1 MAKKRKRPDEEWQA
15 FRAQSQRTL
24 DEARALIAK
33 GEARIA
39 ARRAAE
45 ARDEAAG

>member
-1 MAKKRKRPDEEWQA
+1 MAKRKGPSPEWEEIA
-15 FRAQSQRTL
+15 ARSQRTL
-24 DEARALIAK
+24 DQARALIAK

-45 ARDEAAG
+45 AREKPVG